1 MELCMLQRFR
11 LWQSSRQAAYIVD
24 GAGEPNLDDVEP
36 LACVANIG
44 PRERRRRLRFG
55 VAMLGAGTAGEVLL
69 LVFGAARPWRLFLLL
84 PFAAGA
90 SGVFQAREK
99 T

>member
-1 MELCMLQRFR
+1 MLQRFR
-11 LWQSSRQAAYIVD
+11 SWQGSRQVAYIGD
-24 GAGEPNLDDVEP
+24 LAGEPNLEDVEP
-36 LACVANIG
+36 LACTPNIG

-55 VAMLGAGTAGEVLL
+55 VVMLGAGAAGEILL
-69 LVFGAARPWRLFLLL
+69 LVFRAARLWRLFLLL